1 MGSVTYFRKGLV
13 NNKTAIFFD
22 IPSIIAVFLTR
33 AYIPDEI
40 IIIGDF
46 IITKNILLMLLFA
59 VLMIFASYSMIKKD
73 KKIGADSI
81 NQKFN
86 YPLILI

>member
-1 MGSVTYFRKGLV
+1 
-13 NNKTAIFFD
+13 
-22 IPSIIAVFLTR
+22 
-33 AYIPDEI
+33 
-40 IIIGDF
+40 
-46 IITKNILLMLLFA
+46 MLLFA

-86 YPLILI
+86 YPLILIEGAIVGVLIPSLFIK